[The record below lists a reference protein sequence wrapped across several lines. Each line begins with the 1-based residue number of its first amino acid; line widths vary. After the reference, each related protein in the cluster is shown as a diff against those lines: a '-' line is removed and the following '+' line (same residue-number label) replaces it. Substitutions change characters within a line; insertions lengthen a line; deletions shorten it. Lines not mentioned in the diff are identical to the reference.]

1 MSHFM
6 TIKLKVLDDVTVP
19 MTRLALKKLDK
30 KYDIEPASKHPRL
43 PNFGGFNTVVMYN
56 GEPTTIRMNFRQKEN
71 GKLELVIGGEFY
83 RTETNAKEFA
93 NKLSRCYSETKIE
106 QHAKAQNM
114 IPVKKTVKENGDVV
128 LRFRV
133 AG

>member
-1 MSHFM
+1 
-6 TIKLKVLDDVTVP
+6 
-19 MTRLALKKLDK
+19 
-30 KYDIEPASKHPRL
+30 
-43 PNFGGFNTVVMYN
+43 MYN
-56 GEPTTIRMNFRQKEN
+56 GEPTTIRMDFRQKEN
-71 GKLELVIGGEFY
+71 GKLGLVIGGEFY